1 MQIDNCI
8 KNMKYLLIEKPEM
21 HARKGKNEMCSDVAT
36 QRRVWRAKLT
46 APKTKRLRH
55 INLFSFVDCDGMDR
69 RKRVS
74 IATHLI
80 GKRNM
85 TTWPMNSIAHRSV
98 SDRKLS

>member
-21 HARKGKNEMCSDVAT
+21 HARK
-36 QRRVWRAKLT
+36 
-46 APKTKRLRH
+46 
-55 INLFSFVDCDGMDR
+55 DCDGMDR

-85 TTWPMNSIAHRSV
+85 TTWPMNSIAHRSEDEEEG
-98 SDRKLS
+98 SSKETEELLL